1 MQVLLVVLTGIVYPF
16 VGLLKLPFEEL
27 AVLDLGR
34 FFSFPGVTLAHD
46 GRRLVH

>member
-1 MQVLLVVLTGIVYPF
+1 MVHPLFGI
-16 VGLLKLPFEEL
+16 LKLPFEEV

-34 FFSFPGVTLAHD
+34 FFPFSGGTLAHD